1 MEAQNTGKKRVFL
14 LSLLFIFLLLSVHTD
29 ADAAWKKNANGTYS
43 WYSSSGKLAKSKWIN
58 GTYYVN
64 SKGVRVTGL
73 QKISGKYYFFNK
85 KTGKLICG
93 TWIKSGS
100 NYYYAQKNGVLYRS
114 CIKKINGSYY
124 YFNSKAARA
133 TGKRTLS
140 GKTYYFNTS
149 TAKMVTNKW
158 VCISKKYYYFGS
170 NGVMKKN
177 CWVGLYYVNNSGARV
192 TNTWKSGKYLGSSG
206 KCVSGLCVIG
216 GKTYYFDPD
225 TYKKVT
231 STTVAVGDYI
241 YSFNSSGVGTIISAN
256 DRPVATVSVEST
268 YYTDVLADDVD
279 LLAAIIYCEAG
290 NQSYLGKL
298 AVGQVILNRVNS
310 SKFAAST
317 LREVIYSK
325 SQFSPAKNGK
335 LNKVLSGTLTMT
347 DGCKQA
353 AEELLAANEALQTGA
368 TPTLTINGTETEFP
382 YLFFMTLSSYK
393 SQGLTASY
401 ITIGSHVFF
410 SVWK

>member
-1 MEAQNTGKKRVFL
+1 MEVQNTGRKRFL
-14 LSLLFIFLLLSVHTD
+14 FLGLLFIVLLLSVHTD
-29 ADAAWKKNANGTYS
+29 ADAAWRKNSNGTYS

-58 GTYYVN
+58 GKYYVN

-100 NYYYAQKNGVLYRS
+100 NYYYAQKNGVLYKN

-124 YFNSKAARA
+124 YFNSKAARK
-133 TGKRTLS
+133 TGKRTLNN
-140 GKTYYFNTS
+140 KTYYFSKS
-149 TAKMVTNKW
+149 TAKMVKSKW

-170 NGVMKKN
+170 NGVMKKS
-177 CWVGLYYVNNSGARV
+177 CWVGLYYVGKNGARV
-192 TNTWKSGKYLGSSG
+192 TNTWKGSKYLGSDG
-206 KCVSGLCVIG
+206 KCVSGLCVIS
-216 GKTYYFDPD
+216 GKTYYFDPE

-231 STTVAVGDYI
+231 STKVAVGDYI

-256 DRPVATVSVEST
+256 DRPIATVSVEDT
-268 YYTDVLADDVD
+268 YYTDELVDDVD

-290 NQSYLGKL
+290 NQSYDGKL
-298 AVGQVILNRVNS
+298 AVGQVVLNRVS
-310 SKFAAST
+310 STKFAAST

-325 SQFSPAKNGK
+325 SQFTPAKNGT
-335 LNKVLSGTLTMT
+335 LNKVLSGSITMT
-347 DGCKQA
+347 DGCRQA
-353 AEELLAANEALQTGA
+353 AEELLALNESLQSGEV
-368 TPTLTINGTETEFP
+368 PTLTIDGKETEFP
-382 YLFFMTLSSYK
+382 YLFFMTLAAYK
-393 SQGLTASY
+393 SQGLTSSY